1 MAVREK
7 HNTGTPTARYI
18 AIKRF
23 AVHDGPGVRT
33 TLFLKGCP
41 LKCVWCHNPEG
52 ISAAPELAFHE
63 MKCTGCGACSK
74 VCSNHRLDG
83 DRHDIDRSHC
93 RVCGKCVSACP
104 SGALELF
111 GREITVAEAA
121 EQLLADRIFY
131 ADGGGVTVS
140 GGEPL
145 LQSDFC
151 AALFRR
157 LKREGVHCA
166 ADTSGCVPWS
176 AFEQMLPVTDLF
188 LYDIK
193 AADPETH
200 RRCTGRGNE
209 LIRENLRRL
218 NASGAEIEIRMPL
231 IPGVNLGES
240 DLRGAGEM
248 LSGLDGVRT
257 VQLLPYHDF
266 ARSKY
271 RAIDRRDTMPQVAPP
286 TAEEL
291 AHAAEILKEYHP
303 NVILPDI

>member
-1 MAVREK
+1 M
-7 HNTGTPTARYI
+7 TGGVKNAGVMLTARYI

-33 TLFLKGCP
+33 TVFLKGCP
-41 LKCVWCHNPEG
+41 LNCVWCHNPEG
-52 ISAAPELAFHE
+52 VAAAPELAFHE
-63 MKCTGCGACSK
+63 MKCTGCGECAR
-74 VCSNHRLDG
+74 VCPNHRLDG
-83 DRHDIDRSHC
+83 TRHDIDRTRC
-93 RVCGKCVSACP
+93 RACGKCAQACP

-121 EQLLADRIFY
+121 EQLLADSIFY
-131 ADGGGVTVS
+131 SDGGGVTVS

-151 AALFRR
+151 AELFRR

-166 ADTSGCVPWS
+166 VDTSGCVPWR
-176 AFEQMLPVTDLF
+176 AFGQVLPVTDLF
-188 LYDIK
+188 LYDLK
-193 AADPETH
+193 VADTDKH
-200 RRCTGRGNE
+200 RLYTGCGNE
-209 LIRENLRRL
+209 LIRENLLRL

-231 IPGVNLGES
+231 IPGVNLGDG

-248 LSGLDGVRT
+248 LAGLEGVKRIR
-257 VQLLPYHDF
+257 LLPYHDY

-271 RAIDRRDTMPQVAPP
+271 RAIGRFDTMPEVAPP

-303 NVILPDI
+303 NVIVPDA